1 MYLCLCDR
9 VDSRQLSGRKSLQHN
24 HDARTML
31 SGNRLPCRL
40 SVHQRRNLPGWRLHL
55 YGKCARF
62 KLLETGRSFN
72 ARIPPIIRQ
81 SKLLPT
87 AALAEPTAG
96 KLSLTARPAANNAAN
111 ARLWLVRTAPRS
123 ANRPVPDLPS
133 PQKKTATTMATLRV

>member
-1 MYLCLCDR
+1 MRLASNKLVR
-9 VDSRQLSGRKSLQHN
+9 LAATPVRKVRPVQ
-24 HDARTML
+24 TV
-31 SGNRLPCRL
+31 GN
-40 SVHQRRNLPGWRLHL
+40 GAKLH
-55 YGKCARF
+55 
-62 KLLETGRSFN
+62 N

-123 ANRPVPDLPS
+123 ANPPVPDLPS
-133 PQKKTATTMATLRV
+133 PQKKTAITTATLRV